1 MHHPVRALAIVL
13 GAIALATAGC
23 GHHAL
28 DQTATATTAARP
40 AIATAAPTITPRT
53 ADRARWVRAANRFCI
68 RLFEAARAYVKANP
82 SLGPS
87 RGNIV
92 DPPFEHDE
100 ALRNERA
107 AIALAAIPAPAADK
121 PAIRRAVVALH
132 ASATGHEAAATID
145 DARATA
151 DDDPEAVLNYDDALD
166 SEDRALT
173 ILVRLG
179 AESCRG
185 SFSS

>member
-1 MHHPVRALAIVL
+1 
-13 GAIALATAGC
+13 
-23 GHHAL
+23 
-28 DQTATATTAARP
+28 
-40 AIATAAPTITPRT
+40 
-53 ADRARWVRAANRFCI
+53 
-68 RLFEAARAYVKANP
+68 
-82 SLGPS
+82 
-87 RGNIV
+87 
-92 DPPFEHDE
+92 
-100 ALRNERA
+100 
-107 AIALAAIPAPAADK
+107 LAAIPAPAADK